1 MTDPSDASGRMA
13 TPTHTESNQSTS
25 RRRFLRTATVGA
37 AAAGV
42 LTACSKAPEPA
53 ADKKADAKGEAPAV
67 AVKPTTA
74 VFKMQGAWGAK
85 DIFNE
90 MAEEFVKRVNEM
102 ADGRL
107 RIDYLVAGAVVKPF
121 EVMDAVS
128 KGVLDAGH
136 TVPVYWY
143 GKSKVASLFG
153 SGPINGCN
161 AQQTLA
167 WIYRGGG
174 LQLYQELLQKLQL
187 DVVGF
192 FAMPMPTQPL
202 GWFRNP
208 VKSAQDLNGL
218 KYRTVGLAA
227 DLMQELGCKVTQLP
241 GGEIIP
247 ALEKGVIDAFEYN
260 NPTSD
265 MRFGAQDAIKNYMLG
280 SYHQAMEFFEIIF
293 HKKKYEALPKDLQA
307 ILRYGVEATSASN
320 YWTAMDN
327 YSRDLQDLVSKY
339 GVNVMRTPRD
349 VFQAQLKAWDTLTQK
364 LSDED
369 PFFKRVVE
377 SQREWA
383 KRVAYYE
390 FVNEADFALGYEHVF
405 KTKLP
410 GRG

>member
-1 MTDPSDASGRMA
+1 MAYIDRPESAEPAVVSD
-13 TPTHTESNQSTS
+13 ESQAVSP
-25 RRRFLRTATVGA
+25 RRRFLRTATLSTA
-37 AAAGV
+37 AASLLAS
-42 LTACSKAPEPA
+42 CSKAPEPA
-53 ADKKADAKGEAPAV
+53 AEKKADAGKAAEAPAV
-67 AVKPTTA
+67 AVKPSTI
-74 VFKMQGAWGAK
+74 VMKMQGAWGAK

-107 RIDYLVAGAVVKPF
+107 RIDFLVAGAVVKPF

-153 SGPINGCN
+153 SGPINGCD
-161 AQQTLA
+161 AHQTLA

-174 LQLYQELLQKLQL
+174 QQMYQELLQKLGL

-202 GWFRNP
+202 GWFKNP
-208 VKSAQDLNGL
+208 LKSAKDLNGL

-247 ALEKGVIDAFEYN
+247 ALEKGVIDAFEFN

-280 SYHQAMEFFEIIF
+280 SFHQAMEFFEIIF
-293 HKKKYEALPKDLQA
+293 NKKKYEALPKDLQA
-307 ILRYGVEATSASN
+307 ILRYGVEAASASN

-327 YSRDLQDLVSKY
+327 YSKDLQDLINKHK
-339 GVNVMRTPRD
+339 VNVIRTPRD
-349 VFQAQLKAWDTLTQK
+349 IFLAQLKAWDTLSAK
-364 LSDED
+364 MSEED
-369 PFFKRVVE
+369 PFFKKVVD
-377 SQREWA
+377 SQRDWA
-383 KRVAYYE
+383 KRVAYYG
-390 FVNEADFALGYEHVF
+390 FVNEAEYRLGYEHVF
-405 KTKLP
+405 QTKLP
-410 GRG
+410 V